1 MRRSA
6 AFGILPVM
14 ETLLHPFPRLWLRL
28 SVFAA
33 LVAFVSIGH
42 ASWVSKLGFVFWM
55 AFFLGSF
62 RIARLR
68 DGFFERRMVFMF
80 VPLKR
85 KRWHLERFTQIETVW
100 HESLH
105 IGWALLIGPALW
117 LWSHFFDWVIP
128 WMGGNFQ
135 LRLRH
140 VKGGPVLVWQ
150 GNSEANFEAN
160 LKILESNTA
169 LPIQRV

>member
-1 MRRSA
+1 MRHAA
-6 AFGILPVM
+6 AFGIVPNM

-28 SVFAA
+28 SIFAA
-33 LVAFVSIGH
+33 LVAFISIGH

-85 KRWHLERFTQIETVW
+85 KRWHLERFIQIETVW

-117 LWSHFFDWVIP
+117 LWSHFFDWAIP
-128 WMGGNFQ
+128 WMGGGFQ